1 MTDRVFTGT
10 LSDGS
15 FGMRVSRP
23 GYSAQNEALGSAN
36 ISFDTRLQDIG
47 TVIAAGL
54 IQCGAGPV
62 YFPGGALDYVP
73 LVQLQQWNGSSL
85 ALPYSVQ
92 AIWGNLGSSYSLHQW
107 YPAIAKVT
115 TSSIEVIA
123 FTLPYYNTL
132 SFYNPNG
139 LYFVYSVFA
148 SRV

>member
-1 MTDRVFTGT
+1 MIDRVFTGT

-15 FGMRVSRP
+15 FGMRVSRA
-23 GYSAQNEALGSAN
+23 GYSAQSEALGSAN

-62 YFPGGALDYVP
+62 YFPGGSLDYVP

-85 ALPYSVQ
+85 MVPFSASKIWESGQQYSR
-92 AIWGNLGSSYSLHQW
+92 HQW

-115 TSSIEVIA
+115 TSSVEVIA
-123 FTLPYYNTL
+123 FTLPYYSTT
-132 SFYNPNG
+132 SFYNPSG